1 MVSYNLRQLRYFVA
15 TVEAGSVAEASRQ
28 VNISQPSISAS
39 IKALEEGFGVQLL
52 IRHHASGI
60 SLTSVG
66 ARFYRHAIEL
76 LGHAREFEQNALGE
90 NDALAGRIEL
100 GFYVTFGPLYVP
112 QLLAKFRQ
120 LYPRVVINL
129 RDGLQNTLMDGLRLG
144 TYDLVLM
151 YDFGLDP
158 SIERIVLLPDLKPH
172 AVLPK
177 SHRFAGEAS
186 VSLGMLIDEPFI
198 LLDVPPSG
206 GYFRSIFGEVEL
218 TPKVAYSSPSLE
230 MVRSLV
236 GQGLGYSVLVTRP
249 AASITYDGNDIVTVP
264 ISDRVS
270 TSTMVVAWSRQTQL
284 TKQAKALAE
293 FCQLAIPGIDLA
305 SSGS

>member
-15 TVEAGSVAEASRQ
+15 TVEAGSVAEASRT

-60 SLTSVG
+60 SLTPVG
-66 ARFYRHAIEL
+66 ARFYRHALEL
-76 LGHAREFEQNALGE
+76 LGHARAFEQNALDE
-90 NDALAGRIEL
+90 NDALSGRIEL

-112 QLLAKFRQ
+112 SLLAKFRQ
-120 LYPRVVINL
+120 LYPRVAINL
-129 RDGLQNTLMDGLRLG
+129 RDGLQNTLIDGLRLG
-144 TYDLVLM
+144 TFDLVLM

-172 AVLPK
+172 VVLPK
-177 SHRFAGEAS
+177 THRLAGEAAIPLAA
-186 VSLGMLIDEPFI
+186 VVDEPFI

-206 GYFRSIFGEVEL
+206 GYFRSIFSEVGL
-218 TPKVAYSSPSLE
+218 TPKVAYTSPSLE

-236 GQGLGYSVLVTRP
+236 GQGLGYSVLATRP
-249 AASITYDGNDIVTVP
+249 ASPVTYDGNEIVTVP
-264 ISDRVS
+264 VSDRVGA
-270 TSTMVVAWSRQTQL
+270 STMVVAWSRQTQM
-284 TKQAKALAE
+284 TKQARALVD
-293 FCQLAIPGIDLA
+293 FCQLAISA
-305 SSGS
+305 SHSPAA

>member
-60 SLTSVG
+60 SLTPVG
-66 ARFYRHAIEL
+66 ARFYRHALEL
-76 LGHAREFEQNALGE
+76 LKHAREFEQNALEE
-90 NDALAGRIEL
+90 NDTLSGHIEL

-112 QLLAKFRQ
+112 QLLGKFRQ
-120 LYPRVVINL
+120 LYPRVTINL

-144 TYDLVLM
+144 AFDLVLM

-158 SIERIVLLPDLKPH
+158 SVERIVLLADLKPH

-177 SHRFAGEAS
+177 SHRLAAEAS
-186 VSLGMLIDEPFI
+186 VSLSMLADEPMV

-206 GYFRSIFGEVEL
+206 GYFRSIFDEVGL
-218 TPKVAYSSPSLE
+218 TPNVAYSSPSLE

-236 GQGLGYSVLVTRP
+236 GQGLGYSVLATRP
-249 AASITYDGNDIVTVP
+249 AADVTYDGNEIVTVP
-264 ISDRVS
+264 ISDKVS
-270 TSTMVVAWSRQTQL
+270 TSTVVVAWSRQNQL
-284 TKQAKALAE
+284 TKQARALAD
-293 FCQLAIPGIDLA
+293 FCKLAIGA
-305 SSGS
+305 SDVETLVK

>member
-60 SLTSVG
+60 SLTPVG
-66 ARFYRHAIEL
+66 ARFYRHALEL
-76 LGHAREFEQNALGE
+76 LKHAREFEQNALEE
-90 NDALAGRIEL
+90 NDTLSGHIEL

-112 QLLAKFRQ
+112 QLLGKFRQ
-120 LYPRVVINL
+120 LYPRVTINL

-144 TYDLVLM
+144 AFDLVLM

-158 SIERIVLLPDLKPH
+158 SVERIVLLADLKPH

-177 SHRFAGEAS
+177 SHRLAA
-186 VSLGMLIDEPFI
+186 D
-198 LLDVPPSG
+198 DVPPSG
-206 GYFRSIFGEVEL
+206 GYFRSIFDEVGL
-218 TPKVAYSSPSLE
+218 TPNVAYSSPSLE

-236 GQGLGYSVLVTRP
+236 GQGLGYSVLATRP
-249 AASITYDGNDIVTVP
+249 AADVTYDGNEIVTVP
-264 ISDRVS
+264 ISDKVS
-270 TSTMVVAWSRQTQL
+270 TSTVVVAWSRQNQL
-284 TKQAKALAE
+284 TKQARALAD
-293 FCQLAIPGIDLA
+293 FCKLAIGA
-305 SSGS
+305 SDVETLVK